1 MASSLVHP
9 HVHRRLW
16 LESFG
21 THFLVDLGLVCLR
34 RQPLRR
40 HSLQRLE
47 RLVGDVLLQRWR
59 ALPPAQFDPESG
71 ELLPF

>member
-21 THFLVDLGLVCLR
+21 THFLVDLNLGCLR
-34 RQPLRR
+34 RQ
-40 HSLQRLE
+40 SLQRLE

-71 ELLPF
+71 ELMLF